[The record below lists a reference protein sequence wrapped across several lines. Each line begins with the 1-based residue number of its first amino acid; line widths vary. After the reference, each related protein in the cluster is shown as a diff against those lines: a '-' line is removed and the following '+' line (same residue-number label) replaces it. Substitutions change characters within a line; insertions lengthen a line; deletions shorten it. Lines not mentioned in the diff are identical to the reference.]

1 MIEQYQDFQTNRTN
15 QRHQWDI
22 GRWLR
27 SHGVTVQD
35 LDTHPRIPDVIL
47 LINIR
52 TNLWHAMNSSEQ
64 AVWGAYWS
72 IVYHKRRPLNHK
84 ALTKFERITLA
95 VDQRQLQIKI
105 LRQIGSATKNIG
117 QDNKAKGPC
126 LPPVTDTK
134 REPQECRQM
143 PEDPQWVPW

>member
-1 MIEQYQDFQTNRTN
+1 MTEHYNDIARTRQN
-15 QRHQWDI
+15 QRHEWNI
-22 GRWLR
+22 GRWLH

-35 LDTHPRIPDVIL
+35 LDQHPQISDIIL

-52 TNLWHAMNSSEQ
+52 DSSWHLMNSSEQ

-72 IVYHKRRPLNHK
+72 IVYHKRKPLKPK
-84 ALTKFERITLA
+84 ALTKFEQIIQAT
-95 VDQRQLQIKI
+95 QNRQLKI
-105 LRQIGSATKNIG
+105 QVIRKIGSATQNIG
-117 QDNKAKGPC
+117 HDNKAKGPC

-143 PEDPQWVPW
+143 PEDLNQVPW